1 MKVYL
6 AGPITGLTYAD
17 GQDWRSKAKA
27 ALANRNIDGFSPL
40 RAKEYLAGH
49 GPLQG
54 AYDEF
59 PLSTAKGIVAR
70 DRNDVLTADLVIFN
84 LLGAKRISI
93 GTCIEFGWADAFR
106 KPSIVVIEK
115 EGNCHSHP
123 MVEAL
128 SPFIVDNVEDAVDLA
143 AMILKP

>member
-6 AGPITGLTYAD
+6 AGPITGLTYD
-17 GQDWRSKAKA
+17 QGQDWRTKVKAELSNKG
-27 ALANRNIDGFSPL
+27 IDGFSPL
-40 RAKEYLAGH
+40 RAKSYLAGH

-70 DRNDVLTADLVIFN
+70 DRNDVRTADLVIFN
-84 LLGAKRISI
+84 LLGATRISI
-93 GTCIEFGWADAFR
+93 GTCIEFGWADAYR
-106 KPSIVVIEK
+106 IPSIVVIEK
-115 EGNCHSHP
+115 NGNCHSHP

-128 SPFIVDNVEDAVDLA
+128 SPFIVDNIPDAIDLA